1 MRKRR
6 RFTQTS
12 TLEERLAEATA
23 QLREQAEALT
33 PSLARDNVLRRI
45 RQNETAIH
53 INEWLASPGL
63 KAPI

>member
-12 TLEERLAEATA
+12 TLEQRLAEDTA
-23 QLREQAEALT
+23 QLRAQADTLQ
-33 PSLARDNVLRRI
+33 PGLARDNVLRRI

-53 INEWLASPGL
+53 ITEWLASPGL
-63 KAPI
+63 KTPI

>member
-12 TLEERLAEATA
+12 TLEQRLAEDTA
-23 QLREQAEALT
+23 QLHAQAETLE
-33 PSLARDNVLRRI
+33 PGLARDNVLRRI

-53 INEWLASPGL
+53 ISEWLASPGL